1 MIKNTKL
8 ETAIN
13 SWYDEESLTS
23 TEFRRLYTKIR
34 HLHPGKDVQKL
45 LVTSATLG
53 EGKSTISSLLA
64 ITMSNY
70 RDNNTLLIDCDLR
83 RPSIHK
89 KFGLPNDEGFID
101 VITGKRE
108 LRHVLKSTFIP
119 KLKILTSGVVQQS
132 PAEIFNSPN
141 LRDFFEEIKFY
152 FDTIVVDCSPAMPV
166 SDPLI
171 LSSEVDGALLVVRA
185 GKTPRELVKRTA
197 DLLRDAGIPIFG
209 IVVNDAEDVLPY
221 YYSYKYKYYQ

>member
-1 MIKNTKL
+1 MIKMDKFEN
-8 ETAIN
+8 AIN
-13 SWYDEESLTS
+13 TWYDEESLTS

-34 HLHPGKDVQKL
+34 HIHPERDIQKL
-45 LVTSATLG
+45 LITSATLG

-70 RDNNTLLIDCDLR
+70 RDTNTLLIDCDLR
-83 RPSIHK
+83 RPSVHK
-89 KFGLPNDEGFID
+89 KFGLPNEEGFVD
-101 VITGKRE
+101 VILGKRD
-108 LRHVLKSTFIP
+108 LRHVLKNTFIP
-119 KLKILTSGVVQQS
+119 KLKVLTSGVVSKS
-132 PAEIFNSPN
+132 PAEIFNSPR

-185 GKTPRELVKRTA
+185 GKTPRELVKRTS
-197 DLLRDAGIPIFG
+197 DLLRDAGIQIFG
-209 IVVNDAEDVLPY
+209 IVLNDAEDVLPY